1 MAFTPINTQEELDAI
16 ITARVERERT
26 AVAKQYADY
35 EDLKKQNETLKQQ
48 LADSKTSAADA
59 DKRIAEL
66 TTQIKG
72 FETDALKLKVAQEI
86 GVPLSLRDRLQGNT
100 EDEIREDAQKFIG
113 YIGESQSKQTKRAPE
128 PNPEPGAVAAST
140 DAGLMSMVRNLN
152 FGG

>member
-72 FETDALKLKVAQEI
+72 FETDALKLKVAQEV

-100 EDEIREDAQKFIG
+100 EDEIRADAQQFIG
-113 YIGESQSKQTKRAPE
+113 FIGESQSKQTKRAPE
-128 PNPEPGAVAAST
+128 PNPEPGTITSST